1 MKTLSLFSLI
11 LAVGIALAPSLYGYY
26 DVRTI
31 PGRVAESSNA
41 RQLLEDAR
49 AGDVDAMRQL
59 GKHLID
65 GTVMKRDLKNGVLWL
80 KKAVEAGDDRSM
92 VLLGDLYC
100 HGRGVSKSEKKAVEL
115 YMQAAEAGNKNAVK
129 RLEKLPLKSAVSWW
143 ESRAE
148 DGDKKAVLKLMRAY
162 ATGKG
167 LPKDMEKAREYYEI
181 AVREWPEDTKK
192 ILSKLTEEQRTALVL
207 PPPPAKPEPIV
218 QTPTKP
224 IAQEED
230 VSNRRDEKEESW
242 KNGVPQ
248 PTIDL
253 RLAAKKNEHWK
264 YEDLI
269 KKGADV
275 NYCFSDGYR
284 VIDFE
289 MGAIGEGIDI
299 LLKYGADVNSS
310 WPSYCESIS
319 NRNRNE
325 FYSEYEL
332 MDEKSIIAADEF
344 MYYLLKKGVKF
355 EPDEKGNL
363 PLHYAAI
370 NGWPLYAKH
379 ASGTGVINKQNK
391 YGMTALAVVVNMLE
405 EMIRH
410 RRHMESPTTQYMG
423 ARPIYNSAR
432 EKRLVEVLV
441 ILLQNGAN
449 PNIAAEKD
457 SEGQINT
464 PFTFL
469 LRHWFDSEDIGA
481 MVKALYN
488 NGADPNT
495 EVENGYTILDFLV
508 LDSSVS
514 KDGRLYIHREAI
526 KFLVERGGKCR
537 NREAL
542 SKLKNDPELGQM

>member
-1 MKTLSLFSLI
+1 M
-11 LAVGIALAPSLYGYY
+11 APSLYGYY

-49 AGDVDAMRQL
+49 AGDVDAMRLL
-59 GKHLID
+59 GKQLID
-65 GTVMKRDLKNGVLWL
+65 GTTMKRDLKNGVLWL

-143 ESRAE
+143 EERAD

-167 LPKDMEKAREYYEI
+167 LPKDMEKAREYYEL
-181 AVREWPEDTKK
+181 AVEEWPEDTEKVLDK
-192 ILSKLTEEQRTALVL
+192 LSEEQRTALVP

-289 MGAIGEGIDI
+289 MGSIGEGIDI

-355 EPDEKGNL
+355 EPDEKGDL

-405 EMIRH
+405 NMIRH

-441 ILLQNGAN
+441 ILLKNGAN

-457 SEGQINT
+457 GEGQINT

-469 LRHWFDSEDIGA
+469 LRNWLDSEDIGV

-514 KDGRLYIHREAI
+514 KDGRLYIHRKAI
-526 KFLVERGGKCR
+526 KFLVERGGECR

>member
-1 MKTLSLFSLI
+1 MNATNLFRSSLACL
-11 LAVGIALAPSLYGYY
+11 LVGVCVPTAAAYSGMGQGVLQGTQVNASP
-26 DVRTI
+26 
-31 PGRVAESSNA
+31 AELLRAA
-41 RQLLEDAR
+41 RG
-49 AGDVDAMRQL
+49 GDVESMRIL
-59 GKHLID
+59 GKMLIE
-65 GTVMKRDLKNGVLWL
+65 GKGVKRDVKNGVKWM
-80 KKAVEAGDDRSM
+80 KM
-92 VLLGDLYC
+92 
-100 HGRGVSKSEKKAVEL
+100 
-115 YMQAAEAGNKNAVK
+115 AAEAGDAGAM
-129 RLEKLPLKSAVSWW
+129 LIM
-143 ESRAE
+143 
-148 DGDKKAVLKLMRAY
+148 GDLYRNG
-162 ATGKG
+162 TGV
-167 LPKDMEKAREYYEI
+167 PHDMEKAVEYYILADENGNKTAAKRLNKLSLEESLPWWEKKVADGNKKATLKLMLAHATGDEI
-181 AVREWPEDTKK
+181 PQDLDKAKDLYELANKKWPKDTEKA
-192 ILSKLTEEQRTALVL
+192 LEKLTEEQRTELLADN
-207 PPPPAKPEPIV
+207 ES
-218 QTPTKP
+218 
-224 IAQEED
+224 EE
-230 VSNRRDEKEESW
+230 EESSSDAGGKMPSW
-242 KNGVPQ
+242 QIGVPQ

-253 RLAAKKNEHWK
+253 RLAAEKNEHWK
-264 YEDLI
+264 YEALI
-269 KKGADV
+269 QKGADV
-275 NYCFSDGYR
+275 NYKFSDGYR

-289 MGAIGEGIDI
+289 MGSIGEGIDI

-332 MDEKSIIAADEF
+332 NDEKSIIAADEF

-355 EPDEKGNL
+355 EPDEKGDL

-370 NGWPLYAKH
+370 NGWTLYAKH

-405 EMIRH
+405 GMISH
-410 RRHMESPTTQYMG
+410 RRHMESPTTQHMG

-432 EKRLVEVLV
+432 EKRLLEVLV

-457 SEGQINT
+457 GEGQINT

-469 LRHWFDSEDIGA
+469 LRHWSDSEDIGA

-514 KDGRLYIHREAI
+514 KDGRLYIRREAI

-542 SKLKNDPELGQM
+542 SKLKNDPEFGSM